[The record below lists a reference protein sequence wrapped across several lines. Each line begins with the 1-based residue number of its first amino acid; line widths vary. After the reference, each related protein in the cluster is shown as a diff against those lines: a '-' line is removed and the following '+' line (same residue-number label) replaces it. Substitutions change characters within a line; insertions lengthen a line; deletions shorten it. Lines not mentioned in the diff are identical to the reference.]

1 MRAVGVVCGVCV
13 AAAVSGCLDLGLGPR
28 GGDLRLDPGL
38 RAAFAPRSLRLS
50 PLTRVEPDAAGRP
63 VLTVYFELLDS
74 WGHGT
79 KAPGLF
85 EAQLFRVLSG
95 VAVQQ
100 ERWEADLS
108 DPDGN
113 SALFDVTGLYRVP
126 LSGAP
131 TWLVEHGGGGGSM
144 RVRVYFRTL
153 GPDGRETVLR
163 DVFERTMGG

>member
-1 MRAVGVVCGVCV
+1 MRVLAVACGVWV
-13 AAAVSGCLDLGLGPR
+13 AAAGGCVDLGLGPR

-50 PLTRVEPDAAGRP
+50 PLTRVESDPSGRP

-85 EAQLFRVLSG
+85 EAQLFRVRGG
-95 VAVQQ
+95 VAVQD

-131 TWLVEHGGGGGSM
+131 SWLIEPGQGVGSM

-163 DVFERTMGG
+163 DVFERALPG